1 MPDVLRLETLRSSLH
16 FELDLRAL
24 LERAI
29 SVHLDRR
36 EMHENVIA
44 VGTLDKA
51 IALSGIKPFHNTFF
65 SHYKS
70 PVNDAGK

>member
-1 MPDVLRLETLRSSLH
+1 
-16 FELDLRAL
+16 
-24 LERAI
+24 
-29 SVHLDRR
+29 
-36 EMHENVIA
+36 MHENVIA